1 MPSDLVFSTAAQ
13 PPTPVSPAA
22 SQANR
27 RLVAAW
33 LFAVCGMIWVMVGIG
48 GYTRDAGAGL
58 SIMDWQPISGIIPP
72 LTAAAWNRLFAL
84 YQTIPQYH
92 IEHQGMDLA
101 GFQALFW
108 PEYLHRLWGRLI
120 GFVFFVPLVAFI
132 ATRRIEKR
140 LIPWLTLLFI
150 LGGLQGAIGWFMV
163 ASGFDPNSVAVQPW
177 RLSLHFSAAMFLYVA
192 VLWTGM
198 TVLHP
203 RAPAVPHAR
212 LLRVLVVA
220 VIVAIALTMV
230 AGTFVS
236 GTGADDINKTWPLIE
251 GHWMPPD
258 GDTLRPH
265 WLNMFA
271 NKAVVQWDHRV
282 LGTLTALGVLGT
294 AFYGLLGDL
303 PRRVRLPILLLAAFA
318 MLQWAL
324 GVTALVSD
332 VDNVGL
338 VHQLNAVLL
347 LSFAFWSLHALRGAT
362 R

>member
-1 MPSDLVFSTAAQ
+1 MLSEVFIARLQ
-13 PPTPVSPAA
+13 RVSPSLAA
-22 SQANR
+22 SPANR
-27 RLVAAW
+27 RIVAAW

-58 SIMDWQPISGIIPP
+58 SIMDWQPISGIVPP
-72 LTAAAWNRLFAL
+72 LSGAAWNRLFAL

-92 IEHQGMDLA
+92 LEHQGMDLA

-120 GFVFFVPLVAFI
+120 GIAFFVPLLALT

-140 LIPWLTLLFI
+140 LIPWLILLFA

-177 RLSLHFSAAMFLYVA
+177 RLSLHFMAAMFLYA
-192 VLWTGM
+192 AILWTAM

-203 RAPAVPHAR
+203 RALPVPRTR
-212 LLRVLVVA
+212 LLRGLVIA
-220 VIVAIALTMV
+220 VIAAILLTMV

-251 GHWMPPD
+251 GHWLPPD

-282 LGTLTALGVLGT
+282 LGTVTALGVLGA
-294 AFYGLLGDL
+294 AFYGLLGEL
-303 PRRVRLPILLLAAFA
+303 PRPVRLPILLLAFFA

-324 GVTALVSD
+324 GLTALVGN
-332 VDNVGL
+332 VDIVGL
-338 VHQLNAVLL
+338 MHQLNAVLL

>member
-1 MPSDLVFSTAAQ
+1 MSDAVFENLPQTRTSTAA
-13 PPTPVSPAA
+13 AEN
-22 SQANR
+22 NR

-58 SIMDWQPISGIIPP
+58 SIMDWKPISGIIPP
-72 LTAAAWNRLFAL
+72 LTATAWNRLFAL
-84 YQTIPQYH
+84 YQTIPQYQ
-92 IEHQGMDLA
+92 IEHRGMDLA

-120 GFVFFVPLVAFI
+120 GFAFFVPLIAFI
-132 ATRRIEKR
+132 ATRRIERR
-140 LIPWLTLLFI
+140 LIPWLILLFL
-150 LGGLQGAIGWFMV
+150 LGGLQGGIGWFMV

-177 RLSLHFSAAMFLYVA
+177 RLSLHFSAAMFLYA
-192 VLWTGM
+192 AILWTGL

-203 RAPAVPHAR
+203 AALPYPGKRR
-212 LLRVLVVA
+212 LKFLVVA
-220 VIVAIALTMV
+220 VICAIALTMV

-251 GHWMPPD
+251 GHWLPPD

-271 NKAVVQWDHRV
+271 NKAVIQWDHRV
-282 LGTLTALGVLGT
+282 LGTFTALTILGT

-303 PRRVRLPILLLAAFA
+303 PRRVRLPILLLAGGA

-338 VHQLNAVLL
+338 IHQLNAVLL
-347 LSFAFWSLHALRGAT
+347 LTFAFWSLHTLRGAT